1 MKIDNSKFSFLKMS
15 DQYRRKIVEDLLLKE
30 DLAPFP
36 HHSRVHKL
44 HTFSDEKKQVY
55 IKREDELGFCISGS
69 KVRKYLSLLPFLQKY
84 GCDEAVLIGS
94 AHSNHVLGL
103 SQLLVQYQIRPIL
116 FLLEPGDKTKKGNFL
131 FTSLFV
137 PKSDIYWI
145 ERKEWNNVLSLG
157 REYILKRSSE
167 GVRAQLIPEGG
178 LMPESFLGALT
189 LPLDICRNQREMNCV
204 FDHFFIDAGTGLTAI
219 ASILGLSYLHPYMHI
234 HVIVMAS
241 TKAIFLDTLKEY
253 HAIFVTYLG
262 QSLPFPSNFSLY
274 YPQNARSFGSVN
286 HAVIETIKEM
296 AQKEGVLLDPIYN
309 AKLITEAKHI
319 IPTIEGNI
327 LLTHSGGGLSLI
339 GYLDKLL

>member
-1 MKIDNSKFSFLKMS
+1 MKNQNREKLI
-15 DQYRRKIVEDLLLKE
+15 EDLLLAGKF
-30 DLAPFP
+30 ASFP
-36 HHSRVHKL
+36 HYSRVHKL
-44 HTFSDEKKQVY
+44 HTFSDEKRQVY
-55 IKREDELGFCISGS
+55 LKREDELGFSISGS
-69 KVRKYLSLLPFLQKY
+69 KVRKYLSLLPALQKY
-84 GCDEAVLIGS
+84 KCKEAILIGS
-94 AHSNHVLGL
+94 AHSNHILGL
-103 SQLLVQYQIRPIL
+103 SQILIQNQIRPIL

-157 REYILKRSSE
+157 REYISKRSSE
-167 GVRAQLIPEGG
+167 GVEVALIPEGG

-189 LPLDICRNQREMNCV
+189 LSLDICRNQRELNCI

-219 ASILGLSYLHPYMHI
+219 ASILALSYLQPEMHI

-241 TKAIFLDTLKEY
+241 TKAIFLETLKEY
-253 HAIFVTYLG
+253 HAIFTTYLG
-262 QSLPFPSNFSLY
+262 HPLPFLSNFSLY

-286 HAVIETIKEM
+286 HAVIETIREM

-309 AKLITEAKHI
+309 AKLIAEAKQI
-319 IPTIEGNI
+319 IQTIEGNI
-327 LLTHSGGGLSLI
+327 LLTHSGGVLSLI